1 MIFSKAIQIKGLI
14 NRWNQQRVEYGFGY
28 VSFEC
33 SMFMDGEWSVTL
45 RLKESTLFFSSE
57 LNQLIT
63 LYAGG
68 GFIMTIGAFGSSP
81 RISMQ

>member
-1 MIFSKAIQIKGLI
+1 MVFSKAIQIKGLVD
-14 NRWNQQRVEYGFGY
+14 RWNQQRLEYGFGY

-57 LNQLIT
+57 MDKLIT

-68 GFIMTIGAFGSSP
+68 GFIINIGAYGSSP